1 MKVAVLMSTYNGE
14 KFIHEQIESI
24 LAQKGDFDLE
34 LWIRDDGSKDATISI
49 LQEYEEEKKLHW
61 YSGENLKP
69 ARSFIDLIVH
79 FPGYDYY
86 AFADQDDKWLPNKLE
101 SGIRQLGGEID
112 TPALYCSNAE
122 LVDSL
127 LQSLGRN
134 VYETPPRTD
143 LYTLSCAGGLLG
155 CTMIFNHNL
164 AAIIQKERMPQKM
177 VMHDFFLAELC
188 LAAGGKVFYD
198 PNVTMQYRQHGNNT
212 IGVSYGI
219 LRTIKD
225 RLKDINTPM
234 EPGISEQSKEI
245 LDIYFNRME
254 PETRQWLE
262 KIAAYKS
269 NVWNLSLIH
278 I

>member
-1 MKVAVLMSTYNGE
+1 
-14 KFIHEQIESI
+14 
-24 LAQKGDFDLE
+24 
-34 LWIRDDGSKDATISI
+34 
-49 LQEYEEEKKLHW
+49 
-61 YSGENLKP
+61 
-69 ARSFIDLIVH
+69 
-79 FPGYDYY
+79 
-86 AFADQDDKWLPNKLE
+86 
-101 SGIRQLGGEID
+101 
-112 TPALYCSNAE
+112 
-122 LVDSL
+122 
-127 LQSLGRN
+127 
-134 VYETPPRTD
+134 
-143 LYTLSCAGGLLG
+143 
-155 CTMIFNHNL
+155 MIFNHNL

-269 NVWNLSLIH
+269 NVWNRAGLAISKKTRYANFNLGLKNRLAILLGNR
-278 I
+278 